1 MICSRTPFCFVNFSA
16 PFNRTEMVLYSK
28 CAYGSQF
35 SGEKN
40 DLKIGYLV
48 AEILS
53 KKAVWMPCMHFQ
65 IFGGPKRQQFS
76 WKTDNSVSIYH
87 NFPIFFSIFT
97 TVENYQ
103 FFIRGSVQAV
113 KTVAFWGYFCV
124 NYCPSTAL
132 ML

>member
-1 MICSRTPFCFVNFSA
+1 MRLDLSFQ
-16 PFNRTEMVLYSK
+16 EK
-28 CAYGSQF
+28 
-35 SGEKN
+35 KN
-40 DLKIGYLV
+40 DLEIGYLV

-53 KKAVWMPCMHFQ
+53 KKGVWMPCMHFQ

-124 NYCPSTAL
+124 NYCPSIAL

>member
-1 MICSRTPFCFVNFSA
+1 MRSPFCFANISA
-16 PFNRTEMVLYSK
+16 SKNRTEVLLYSK
-28 CAYGSQF
+28 FLYGSQF

-40 DLKIGYLV
+40 NLKIGFLV

-53 KKAVWMPCMHFQ
+53 KKAVWMPSMHFQ

-124 NYCPSTAL
+124 NYCPSIAL
-132 ML
+132 VL